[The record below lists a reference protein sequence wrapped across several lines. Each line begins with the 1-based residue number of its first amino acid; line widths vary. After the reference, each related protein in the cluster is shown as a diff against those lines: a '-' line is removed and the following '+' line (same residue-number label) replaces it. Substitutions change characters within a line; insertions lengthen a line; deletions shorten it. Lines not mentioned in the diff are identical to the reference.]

1 MGSRH
6 WSRFAKPPGHTDEQL
21 GLRAT
26 CLDARATEDG
36 RSYAAAIPG
45 RERRDVP
52 SSLTNAQMSLTEEEP
67 RPRLVPALGRP
78 RLDLQGPATAWT
90 GCVLSPETL
99 KVMVRRPRS
108 L

>member
-1 MGSRH
+1 MAWLHPQGFWFVWTGMGSRH

-36 RSYAAAIPG
+36 GATKLPFQG
-45 RERRDVP
+45 ERRDVP

-78 RLDLQGPATAWT
+78 RLDLQGPATAWA
-90 GCVLSPETL
+90 G
-99 KVMVRRPRS
+99 
-108 L
+108 